1 MGQKVHPIGFRLGV
15 SKDWVS
21 KWYAE
26 GKDYA
31 NFLEK
36 DFEVREFI
44 RKKLAHA
51 SVSQIQIERPRN
63 GAQITIFTARPGIVI
78 GRKGEDIEV
87 LKQEISSI
95 MGVPTSVNI
104 EEIRRPELDAYLVA
118 DGIAKQL
125 ERRVMFRRAMKRSVA
140 STMRLGAAGIK
151 VSIAGRLN
159 GAEIA
164 RTEWYREGRVPLHTL
179 RADIDYGFAEAHTTY
194 GVIGVKVWIFKGEN
208 LEGLDGNSNTVGEA
222 PEEKRARPKRTKF
235 RKQHKGRNR
244 GLAQSGNEVSFG
256 EYGLKAT
263 TRGRITARQIEAA
276 RRAINRHVK
285 RGGKMWIRIFPD
297 VPVTNKPLETR
308 QGKGKGNVEYWVAK
322 VQPGTVMYELEGVTE
337 ELAREA
343 FRLAAAKLPVRTVF
357 ETRKVM

>member
-15 SKDWVS
+15 SRDWAS

-31 NFLEK
+31 DFIEK
-36 DFEVREFI
+36 DFVIRDFI

-87 LKQEISSI
+87 LKQEISLI

-104 EEIRRPELDAYLVA
+104 EEIRRPELDAFLVA

-151 VSIAGRLN
+151 ISISGRLN

-194 GVIGVKVWIFKGEN
+194 GVIGVKVWIFRGEN
-208 LEGLDGNSNTVGEA
+208 LEGLDLQSDGIADSL
-222 PEEKRARPKRTKF
+222 EE
-235 RKQHKGRNR
+235 RK
-244 GLAQSGNEVSFG
+244 
-256 EYGLKAT
+256 
-263 TRGRITARQIEAA
+263 A
-276 RRAINRHVK
+276 RRN
-285 RGGKMWIRIFPD
+285 
-297 VPVTNKPLETR
+297 NKTR
-308 QGKGKGNVEYWVAK
+308 
-322 VQPGTVMYELEGVTE
+322 
-337 ELAREA
+337 
-343 FRLAAAKLPVRTVF
+343 AAK
-357 ETRKVM
+357 KKD

>member
-15 SKDWVS
+15 SKDWAS

-87 LKQEISSI
+87 LKREISAI

-164 RTEWYREGRVPLHTL
+164 RTEWYREGHVPLHTL

-208 LEGLDGNSNTVGEA
+208 LEGLDNSANTTVGEV
-222 PEEKRARPKRTKF
+222 PEEKRAR
-235 RKQHKGRNR
+235 RN
-244 GLAQSGNEVSFG
+244 
-256 EYGLKAT
+256 
-263 TRGRITARQIEAA
+263 
-276 RRAINRHVK
+276 
-285 RGGKMWIRIFPD
+285 
-297 VPVTNKPLETR
+297 NKP
-308 QGKGKGNVEYWVAK
+308 
-322 VQPGTVMYELEGVTE
+322 
-337 ELAREA
+337 
-343 FRLAAAKLPVRTVF
+343 RTQR
-357 ETRKVM
+357 RKD